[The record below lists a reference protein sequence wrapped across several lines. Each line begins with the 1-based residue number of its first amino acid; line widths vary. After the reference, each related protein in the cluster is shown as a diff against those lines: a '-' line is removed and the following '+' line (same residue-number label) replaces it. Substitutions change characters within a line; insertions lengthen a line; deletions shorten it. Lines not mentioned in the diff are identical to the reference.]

1 MQYGI
6 IINNDDCVGCKL
18 CETACKQEH
27 LVSSGQGF
35 IRMYSVPEVTNENS
49 VGCVMLPCMHC
60 SMPACE
66 DVCPRRAIVKRDD
79 GIVDI
84 NERLCDGC
92 GACIVACPLG
102 AIQIDIPN
110 KLARKCDLCNA
121 RLENGFAP
129 ACVTACPYHCIIIGK
144 VSDIYHHLSKR
155 RYLNWYYD
163 ILF

>member
-1 MQYGI
+1 
-6 IINNDDCVGCKL
+6 
-18 CETACKQEH
+18 
-27 LVSSGQGF
+27 
-35 IRMYSVPEVTNENS
+35 
-49 VGCVMLPCMHC
+49 
-60 SMPACE
+60 MPSCE
-66 DVCPRRAIVKRDD
+66 DVCSRRAIVKRAD

-102 AIQIDIPN
+102 AIQLDIQN

-144 VSDIYHHLSKR
+144 VSDICHQLSEQ
-155 RYLNWYYD
+155 RYLNWDYD